1 MREDEV
7 NLTVGDPNGTR
18 QIGEKFGEVKLIE
31 PSWRRWPIIILFS
44 LSSCHWVRFL
54 TNQRL

>member
-31 PSWRRWPIIILFS
+31 PPWRRWPIIILFS
-44 LSSCHWVRFL
+44 LSSCHWVRF
-54 TNQRL
+54 